1 MAIQDTVTIPK
12 IVGGS
17 VSGPAS
23 YATGGFVLD
32 LSATFSFL
40 RFLSIEITTFTG
52 LQCDDYEVILNQDTA
67 GTFSPGKAVIKLL
80 NHPYDKFSVGNVT
93 GNPGG
98 TATQSALFAAGTT
111 SGSSHV
117 HDMTHGHV
125 ASSSTPVASGSG
137 VATTIGGVA
146 HSEHTHD
153 SMIVPDYSGN
163 TGSSTHTHNRDY
175 EYDHVHSRTN
185 TETTIT
191 PVEVGS
197 GTNVASAA
205 WRYIAVGD

>member
-1 MAIQDTVTIPK
+1 MAAIQDTVTIPK

-23 YATGGFVLD
+23 YATGGFLLD

-40 RFLSIEITTFTG
+40 RFLSIEITTFSG
-52 LQCDDYEVILNQDTA
+52 LECDDYEIALNQNTS
-67 GTFSPGKAVIKLL
+67 GVFSPGQAVIKLL

-98 TATQSALFAAGTT
+98 TAVQAALFAAGTT
-111 SGSSHV
+111 TGSSHV
-117 HDMTHGHV
+117 HDMTHGHSGV
-125 ASSSTPVASGSG
+125 SSTPVPSGGG
-137 VATTIGGVA
+137 VATNVGGDA
-146 HSEHTHD
+146 HSAHTHD
-153 SMIVPDYSGN
+153 VLVPDFAGN
-163 TGSSTHTHNRDY
+163 TGAATHTHNRDY

-191 PVEVGS
+191 PVEVGA
-197 GTNVASAA
+197 GTNISSVA
-205 WRYIAVGD
+205 WKYFAVGD